1 MSLTYTT
8 KHFNDLTQHELY
20 EIMQLRQEVFVVE
33 QNCPYLDADGKDVY
47 GYHLM
52 GKDDQHELQ
61 CYTRLLPE
69 GISYSGF
76 VSIGRVINSSKIRGK
91 GFGKELMHISIQ
103 QIKEL
108 YPGLPIKIGAQA
120 YLKKFYESF
129 GFIDLGTP
137 YLEDNIPHILMEL
150 R

>member
-1 MSLTYTT
+1 MSLTYTI
-8 KHFNDLTQHELY
+8 KHFNDLTQYELY
-20 EIMQLRQEVFVVE
+20 EIMKLRQEVFVVE
-33 QNCPYLDADGKDVY
+33 QNCPYLDADGKDIY

-52 GKDDQHELQ
+52 GKDNQNKLQ

-76 VSIGRVINSSKIRGK
+76 VSIGRVINSSEIRGK
-91 GFGKELMHISIQ
+91 GFGKELMQISIE

-129 GFIDLGTP
+129 GFIETGTP

-150 R
+150 H